1 MTSCF
6 NLNDGFSP
14 KYLGV
19 WPVNHRVK
27 QSKDF
32 YHKPKKN
39 PYSTVFEVFHAVM
52 NRYHPA

>member
-14 KYLGV
+14 KYRGV

-27 QSKDF
+27 QARDF
-32 YHKPKKN
+32 YHKPNKN
-39 PYSTVFEVFHAVM
+39 PYSTVFEVFRAVM